1 MTHSICIDPGHPSLP
16 GHFPGQPI
24 VPGVVLLSEVIDCY
38 RQTSGRDDRLIGVP
52 LVKFKQPLLPGQHC
66 RVEFDKRPGEKIAFV
81 CYRDNE
87 EIASGIFIFAS
98 GEGDAEL

>member
-1 MTHSICIDPGHPSLP
+1 MTHSICIDSEHPSLP

-38 RQTSGRDDRLIGVP
+38 RQTSDKDDRLIEIP
-52 LVKFKQPLLPGQHC
+52 MIKFKKPLLPGQRC
-66 RVEFDKRPGEKIAFV
+66 RVEFDERPSGKIAFV

-87 EIASGIFIFAS
+87 EIASGIFIFIS
-98 GEGDAEL
+98 REGDAEL